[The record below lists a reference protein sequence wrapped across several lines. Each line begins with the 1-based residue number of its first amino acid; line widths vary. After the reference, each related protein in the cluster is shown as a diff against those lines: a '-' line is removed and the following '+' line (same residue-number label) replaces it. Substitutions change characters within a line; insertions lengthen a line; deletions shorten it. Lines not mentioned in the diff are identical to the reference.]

1 MKIYRLK
8 LLLIM
13 MSFGAFAQTKKEKD
27 LASIKAIC
35 GCFEVNFNFAETFS
49 YSKDSIYRPLK
60 INMIKL

>member
-1 MKIYRLK
+1 MKTYSLK

-35 GCFEVNFNFAETFS
+35 GCFEVNFNFA
-49 YSKDSIYRPLK
+49 
-60 INMIKL
+60 